1 MRRGFGEQATVDE
14 EALVRQHLPLVHH
27 VVTSVRGRLP
37 NHVPV
42 DDLTS
47 AGMAGLLHAARG
59 YDADRGVPFAAY
71 ATTRVR
77 GAILDELRGTDWAS
91 RSIRS
96 KARSLQQ
103 AADTLGGGIR
113 EAAAAAGL
121 SEQEARQVVA
131 DVHRA
136 SVLSVDGLLDGEG
149 SGAALPTDR
158 ATPEG
163 ALLDREQTG
172 YLRDAVDVLP
182 DRLRHVVVGFF
193 FEERTMA
200 DLGEELGVSESR
212 ISHMRAEAMSLLREA
227 MAKTLDVGDAPP
239 AEPETGVAARRRAAY
254 CASVAGASDYR
265 SRLEAP
271 APARTAVPA

>member
-1 MRRGFGEQATVDE
+1 MREALGEQATVDE

-37 NHVPV
+37 NHVHV

-71 ATTRVR
+71 AATRVR

-91 RSIRS
+91 RSLRS

-136 SVLSVDGLLDGEG
+136 NVLSVDGLLDGEG

-158 ATPEG
+158 TTPEG

-227 MAKTLDVGDAPP
+227 MAKTLDATDTPA
-239 AEPETGVAARRRAAY
+239 AEPEHGVAARRRAAY
-254 CASVAGASDYR
+254 CASVASASDYR
-265 SRLEAP
+265 SRLDAP

>member
-1 MRRGFGEQATVDE
+1 MRRALGEETRVSE
-14 EALVRQHLPLVHH
+14 EELVRQHLPLVHH
-27 VVTSVRGRLP
+27 VVSSVRGRLP

-47 AGMAGLLHAARG
+47 AAMAGLLRAARA
-59 YDADRGVPFAAY
+59 YESQRGVPFAAY
-71 ATTRVR
+71 AATRVR
-77 GAILDELRGTDWAS
+77 GAILDELRGSDWAS
-91 RSIRS
+91 RSLRT

-121 SEQEARQVVA
+121 SEEEARAVVA
-131 DVHRA
+131 DVQRA
-136 SVLSVDGLLDGEG
+136 TVLSVDGLLDGESG
-149 SGAALPTDR
+149 GAALPTDR

-163 ALLDREQTG
+163 ALLDRERTG

-200 DLGEELGVSESR
+200 ELGDELGVSESR

-227 MAKTLDVGDAPP
+227 MAKTLDANDTPP
-239 AEPETGVAARRRAAY
+239 AEPENGVAVRRRAAY
-254 CASVAGASDYR
+254 CASVASASDYR
-265 SRLEAP
+265 SRLDAP
-271 APARTAVPA
+271 IPTRTAVPA